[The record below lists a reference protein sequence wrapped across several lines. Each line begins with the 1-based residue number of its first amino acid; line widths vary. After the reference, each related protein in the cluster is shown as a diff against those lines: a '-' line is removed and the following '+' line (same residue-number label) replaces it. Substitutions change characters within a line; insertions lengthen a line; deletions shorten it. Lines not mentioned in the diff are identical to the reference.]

1 MPIACQELDVFKRPS
16 AVVMTLKACGK
27 LTKEDYE
34 VFSAEFSRVSK
45 AQEEVRLLILLEDF
59 HGWTASALWED
70 VKFDAKHFN
79 DVERI
84 AIVGD
89 SSWAEAV
96 TFLYKPFTKAT
107 VRYFPDSEIENA
119 RGWIMTP

>member
-1 MPIACQELDVFKRPS
+1 MPIECQDLDVFRRPS
-16 AVVMTLKACGK
+16 AVVMKLKASGK

-34 VFSAEFSRVSK
+34 SFSAEFSRVLM
-45 AQEEVRLLILLEDF
+45 AQQEVRLFIVLEDF

-70 VKFDAKHFN
+70 VKFDAKHFD

-89 SSWAEAV
+89 SRWAEAATV
-96 TFLYKPFTKAT
+96 LYKPFTKAS
-107 VRYFPDSEIENA
+107 VRYFDESDVQKA
-119 RGWIMTP
+119 RDWIMAA

>member
-1 MPIACQELDVFKRPS
+1 MPIECQELDVFKRPS
-16 AVVMTLKACGK
+16 AVVMRLKASGK

-34 VFSAEFSRVSK
+34 AFSAEFSRVSM
-45 AQEEVRLLILLEDF
+45 AQEEVRLFILLEDF